1 MSERPADIVRSHDL
15 PIRAVGP
22 APEVGMT
29 WFVVIILIVAVPV
42 GLLVWTRRTSGAGKP
57 GTDPLA
63 NRELGRQAGPPNRP
77 EGGDWGGAGG
87 L

>member
-1 MSERPADIVRSHDL
+1 
-15 PIRAVGP
+15 
-22 APEVGMT
+22 MT

-63 NRELGRQAGPPNRP
+63 NRDLGRQAGPPNRP
-77 EGGDWGGAGG
+77 EGGDCGGAGG

>member
-1 MSERPADIVRSHDL
+1 MVWL
-15 PIRAVGP
+15 
-22 APEVGMT
+22 
-29 WFVVIILIVAVPV
+29 VVIILVVAVPV
-42 GLLVWTRRTSGAGKP
+42 GLLVRSRRSGGAGKA

-63 NRELGRQAGPPNRP
+63 NRDLGRQAGPPTPP